1 MRGKCS
7 KSNILFLNSNLLMFW
22 GVFQT
27 DPNGGWFMII
37 VVLSLVSLLDILE
50 FWECDDVLGD
60 CFIRELENEM

>member
-1 MRGKCS
+1 
-7 KSNILFLNSNLLMFW
+7 MFW